1 MAQKGQRLKKF
12 LVILI
17 CGYDIMLRALGLN
30 DDHDDN
36 NDDNIILITKTDEIF
51 WNDQQRSMCD
61 ANL

>member
-1 MAQKGQRLKKF
+1 MTHS
-12 LVILI
+12 
-17 CGYDIMLRALGLN
+17 LGLN

-36 NDDNIILITKTDEIF
+36 NDDNIILIMKTDEIF